1 MTTIKDIAK
10 YAHVSIGTVS
20 NYLTKAKPVSQQKAL
35 QIEHAIQSL
44 HYIPNHAAQILKSQK
59 SPDIGVILPT
69 FYDQYYVDIFYGIQS
84 YFSSSRFCQ
93 YLPNKQ
99 QPGNR
104 TSSPQSAASK
114 KGSWNYHC
122 QLPTG

>member
-84 YFSSSRFCQ
+84 YFSSSRFVNI
-93 YLPNKQ
+93 YLTNNNPETEQAHLNLLLAK
-99 QPGNR
+99 
-104 TSSPQSAASK
+104 
-114 KGSWNYHC
+114 
-122 QLPTG
+122 